1 MNGKRNIPSNSAPK
15 IRHIGGKTDRHWCW
29 YLILFLMSEIMNGWR
44 NICSTFAPK
53 LSCIGGKTIMVGAGI
68 KSSFGCKQIQ
78 SGKINICSTLA
89 PKLSLIGG
97 KPDHDWCINE
107 ILFPMSKM
115 LHGKRNIRLTLAPN
129 TIVYNLPFLI
139 LPMWNSRSGT
149 SLIFFFFFWPCQKL
163 GVRFIHRYLQY
174 CWCWI
179 LDLHVTILAPTF
191 WTDPSVSKLVY
202 CTSGRCTC
210 IVYEK

>member
-1 MNGKRNIPSNSAPK
+1 
-15 IRHIGGKTDRHWCW
+15 
-29 YLILFLMSEIMNGWR
+29 MNGWR

-68 KSSFGCKQIQ
+68 KSSFRCKQIQ

-89 PKLSLIGG
+89 PKLSLIEG

-115 LHGKRNIRLTLAPN
+115 LHRKRNIRLTLAPN

-149 SLIFFFFFWPCQKL
+149 SFFLFFLPCQKL
-163 GVRFIHRYLQY
+163 GVRFIHRYL
-174 CWCWI
+174 
-179 LDLHVTILAPTF
+179 
-191 WTDPSVSKLVY
+191 
-202 CTSGRCTC
+202 R
-210 IVYEK
+210 